1 MMKTFL
7 KRSCMALLA
16 VALVGCAAGP
26 TRNPRDPMESFNR
39 AMFAFNDAVDEAAL
53 KPAAE
58 AYQRTLPEFVQS
70 GVGNFFGNLGDI
82 WTAVNNLL
90 QGKGADGTS
99 DIMRV
104 AINSTFGLGGLI
116 DIASS
121 AGLSKHKED
130 FGQTLGK
137 WGVGA
142 GPYMVLPLLGSSTLR
157 DTLALPLDWKGDL
170 WRAKDP
176 VSARYAGS
184 AVRLIGYRASLLDA
198 SNLIEE
204 AALDRYE
211 FVRDAYLQRR
221 QNTINDGD
229 TRKSMRFDESGRIQT
244 NGVDDDLA
252 GGTGLEPLYQS
263 LVNRV
268 KSVVAEPVAEKR

>member
-1 MMKTFL
+1 MMMTFI
-7 KRSCMALLA
+7 KRGGMALLA
-16 VALVGCAAGP
+16 IALVGCAANP

-39 AMFAFNDAVDEAAL
+39 AMFSFNDAVDEAAL

-70 GVGNFFGNLGDI
+70 GVGNFFGNLGDV

-121 AGLSKHKED
+121 AGISKHKED
-130 FGQTLGK
+130 LGQTLGK

-142 GPYMVLPLLGSSTLR
+142 GPYMVLPLFGSSTLR

-170 WRAKDP
+170 WRYKDP
-176 VSARYAGS
+176 VSVRYAGA
-184 AVRLIGYRASLLDA
+184 AVRVVGQRANVLDA

-221 QNTINDGD
+221 QNTIDDGD
-229 TRKSMRFDESGRIQT
+229 TRKSMSFDENGRIQT
-244 NGVDDDLA
+244 NGADADGAD
-252 GGTGLEPLYQS
+252 GTSEPFYRS

-268 KSVVAEPVAEKR
+268 KSVVTEPAAEKR